1 MAAINEIYEMR
12 AYTLMGGQAGINV
25 LHFRVAA
32 FAGSGAS
39 DVQIADAW
47 NQAIAAT
54 LKACMSS
61 TASFRGVGVRRL
73 KPTLSVE
80 TFSILN
86 QGSGGVAGDPLPKQ
100 ITGISTLR
108 TLTPGR
114 RGRGRIYVPF
124 PAESQNDADQT
135 PTAAYL
141 VVLFNYTSVAIA
153 SLLAGINPNT
163 NTLESIVY
171 NRASGTGI
179 PITSFTARDKWA
191 TQRRRGDYG
200 RTNILPI

>member
-1 MAAINEIYEMR
+1 M
-12 AYTLMGGQAGINV
+12 
-25 LHFRVAA
+25 
-32 FAGSGAS
+32 
-39 DVQIADAW
+39 
-47 NQAIAAT
+47 
-54 LKACMSS
+54 
-61 TASFRGVGVRRL
+61 
-73 KPTLSVE
+73 
-80 TFSILN
+80 
-86 QGSGGVAGDPLPKQ
+86 
-100 ITGISTLR
+100 
-108 TLTPGR
+108 
-114 RGRGRIYVPF
+114 PF

-153 SLLAGINPNT
+153 SLLAGVNPNT